1 MYPQCQKTEF
11 LKSVKYIYLHLT
23 LMILT
28 HSNVLQLQKISSSAF
43 ITDFTHSEYGILVT
57 CVWVE
62 REGGSPNAREKRQ
75 NNFNM
80 RKICVDIAFK
90 WQPWE
95 INTNKVGR
103 ELLKMAVKHGISILV
118 DPNFT
123 KEVTNV
129 IQPNNGPTHQV
140 LDHTKCLNTSLS
152 MNMSTS
158 MSLSTS
164 LSLNTSLSTLILHL
178 TPQKTWWIDPL

>member
-1 MYPQCQKTEF
+1 MYPHCQKTEI
-11 LKSVKYIYLHLT
+11 LKNVKYIYLHLT
-23 LMILT
+23 LIILT
-28 HSNVLQLQKISSSAF
+28 HSNVLLQKISSSTF

-62 REGGSPNAREKRQ
+62 REWGSPNAREKRQ

-103 ELLKMAVKHGISILV
+103 ELLKMAVKHGISILE

-123 KEVTNV
+123 IEVTNV
-129 IQPNNGPTHQV
+129 IQPNNGPTHLV
-140 LDHTKCLNTSLS
+140 LDHTKCLN
-152 MNMSTS
+152 M
-158 MSLSTS
+158 STS
-164 LSLNTSLSTLILHL
+164 LSTISSMS
-178 TPQKTWWIDPL
+178 WS

>member
-1 MYPQCQKTEF
+1 MYPHCQKTEF
-11 LKSVKYIYLHLT
+11 LKSVK
-23 LMILT
+23 
-28 HSNVLQLQKISSSAF
+28 SALDFNNIDSFQCMYYTF

-123 KEVTNV
+123 IEVTNV
-129 IQPNNGPTHQV
+129 IQPNNGPTHLV

-164 LSLNTSLSTLILHL
+164 LSLNTSLSTVILHL
-178 TPQKTWWIDPL
+178 TPQKTWWIDPI